1 MLIEP
6 QFSRKSS
13 NIFQPFSGRG
23 WRRWGWWDGRNDQW
37 ISYSS
42 LQHSFKTLCPELG
55 YSQIWWL
62 IIIFVPRKKHHAMYY
77 WYVYIYNICI
87 GHDFQRTPSRAQLLQ
102 LHIGLLVEWFSP
114 NLLTKPRF
122 QSGRPSP
129 EHWLS
134 FGSHFFGPMKRVH
147 DCGGGIV

>member
-1 MLIEP
+1 MMNHSFPVDLP
-6 QFSRKSS
+6 TSS
-13 NIFQPFSGRG
+13 NHFPGEEEEVGGDGMVGMISGSATAAC
-23 WRRWGWWDGRNDQW
+23 N
-37 ISYSS
+37 I
-42 LQHSFKTLCPELG
+42 HFTLCPELG

-62 IIIFVPRKKHHAMYY
+62 IIIFVPRKNNVMY
-77 WYVYIYNICI
+77 WYAYNICN

-134 FGSHFFGPMKRVH
+134 FGSHFSGPMKRGH